1 MNVPRKKE
9 LRALQARIHH
19 LERPKERSV
28 GILGLGIEA
37 LDEALPDGG
46 LAKAAVHEVTGSSAG
61 GFAAMLAGKFCKAGK
76 PVLWCVGVASKAA
89 LYGPGLAAFG
99 VSPDRLIVVHCRAV
113 DEMLWAMEEG
123 LREEVV
129 GLVIGEPVKP
139 VSMIASRRL
148 QLAAETGGTMGLILC
163 RDKTEGVLAPSA
175 VTTRWQVDGIPSL
188 GRSALYGKPRAETGW
203 RLELRRCRGAG
214 KEYNWDVEW
223 DDAACTLA
231 LAADAGH
238 RGLGTAEQRFLTS
251 LAD

>member
-1 MNVPRKKE
+1 MNAPRKKE

-113 DEMLWAMEEG
+113 D
-123 LREEVV
+123 RH
-129 GLVIGEPVKP
+129 
-139 VSMIASRRL
+139 
-148 QLAAETGGTMGLILC
+148 
-163 RDKTEGVLAPSA
+163 VL
-175 VTTRWQVDGIPSL
+175 
-188 GRSALYGKPRAETGW
+188 
-203 RLELRRCRGAG
+203 
-214 KEYNWDVEW
+214 
-223 DDAACTLA
+223 
-231 LAADAGH
+231 
-238 RGLGTAEQRFLTS
+238 
-251 LAD
+251 